1 MPSFFFIYKTKK
13 LSLPVNFDLRGHFES
28 NLEGQ
33 RSLSQNDLYKM
44 WRLSV
49 PSFKRLPLLLL
60 MLLELIKEMT
70 ISLIEMTLKGLEG
83 QRSVNQNDLD
93 NMKVKCTKFD
103 VSTFISFE
111 VIDK

>member
-1 MPSFFFIYKTKK
+1 
-13 LSLPVNFDLRGHFES
+13 
-28 NLEGQ
+28 
-33 RSLSQNDLYKM
+33 
-44 WRLSV
+44 
-49 PSFKRLPLLLL
+49 